1 MTGTVPGSPA
11 PNRVCK
17 LAQIDIPIIQAP
29 MTYIAGAQLAAAVS
43 NAGALGI
50 IETTSEQGRA
60 DLQRVRDLTDG
71 PVGANIALLFNR
83 DPAVVDLL
91 AANDIRFV
99 TTSAGDPS
107 LLTDRLHDAG
117 IIVFHVVGTLASARK
132 AVDAGVDGLVVEG
145 VEGGGFKNRFG
156 ASTMVLLPLVA
167 AHVDVP
173 IVAAGG
179 ICDARSMAAAFVL
192 GAEGVQMGTRL
203 LASADS
209 PVHGNLK
216 QAVVRADETSTVL
229 LPLDGKRMM
238 RVIRTPAADK
248 IDASASFSE
257 SGAALQR
264 VQRLYFEGDMA
275 ASVANT
281 GQVAGRIEGIP
292 PAAEIIKQM
301 WTGCRDVLASDSG
314 STRAFPRRLKPLG
327 PSGRTDGS
335 ALSAQS
341 CQRRIVIGFLRDF
354 WHQFRVGDVA
364 VCVNHHDGAGKKP
377 CHRTVSDG
385 DAVVFA
391 EAVPE
396 RRRRRDVLDA
406 LRAAESLLRE
416 RQIFRHTHHGHTASG
431 GALVEGPHARRAY
444 RCVHGR
450 KDVQQHGLTAELL
463 AADRAQVS
471 AGQFEAGG
479 RRSDGRQFADSVDRV
494 SAQGYLCHVH
504 SLPRRAGPLWVRSVM
519 S

>member
-1 MTGTVPGSPA
+1 MTATVSGSPA
-11 PNRVCK
+11 PNRVCT

-29 MTYIAGAQLAAAVS
+29 MTYIAGARLAAAVS

-107 LLTDRLHDAG
+107 LLTDRLHDGG
-117 IIVFHVVGTLASARK
+117 ITVFHVVGTLASARK

-167 AHVDVP
+167 PHVDVP

-216 QAVVRADETSTVL
+216 QAVIHADETSTVL

-238 RVIRTPAADK
+238 RVIRTVAAEK
-248 IDASASFSE
+248 IDASASFAQ
-257 SGAALQR
+257 SGAALHR
-264 VQRLYFEGDMA
+264 VQQLYFDGDMD

-281 GQVAGRIEGIP
+281 GQVAGRIEDIP
-292 PAAEIIKQM
+292 PAADIIKQM
-301 WTGCRDVLASDSG
+301 WIGCRDVLAA
-314 STRAFPRRLKPLG
+314 TAERLG
-327 PSGRTDGS
+327 PVDN
-335 ALSAQS
+335 A
-341 CQRRIVIGFLRDF
+341 
-354 WHQFRVGDVA
+354 
-364 VCVNHHDGAGKKP
+364 GAG
-377 CHRTVSDG
+377 
-385 DAVVFA
+385 A
-391 EAVPE
+391 
-396 RRRRRDVLDA
+396 
-406 LRAAESLLRE
+406 
-416 RQIFRHTHHGHTASG
+416 
-431 GALVEGPHARRAY
+431 
-444 RCVHGR
+444 
-450 KDVQQHGLTAELL
+450 
-463 AADRAQVS
+463 
-471 AGQFEAGG
+471 
-479 RRSDGRQFADSVDRV
+479 
-494 SAQGYLCHVH
+494 
-504 SLPRRAGPLWVRSVM
+504 
-519 S
+519 